1 MNRIKESLIIAIG
14 VVVMGLCVK
23 MGIDNYADKNRCVTV
38 KGLSEHEVEADK
50 VTWPVMTKEIGN
62 DLPDLYKRIKA
73 TTAKVKEFLIHNGI
87 KESEIAVNSPVVI
100 DLNADQYLSNKMPYR
115 YNITS
120 VITVT
125 SKNVKLVRSIIDRQ
139 AELLQQGV
147 AIVDGGYN
155 NQVSYEYT
163 AFQQT
168 KPKMM
173 EETIKNAQT
182 TAQQFAKNSGSK
194 LGKIQSA
201 GQGQFSIEN
210 RDDNT
215 PYIKKLRVVTT
226 ITYALKD

>member
-50 VTWPVMTKEIGN
+50 VTWPVMTKELGN
-62 DLPDLYKRIKA
+62 NLPELYKHIKE
-73 TTAKVKEFLIHNGI
+73 TTGKVKAFLVQNGI
-87 KESEIAVNSPVVI
+87 KESEIVVNSPVVI
-100 DLNADQYLSNKMPYR
+100 DLNADQYVSNKMPFR
-115 YNITS
+115 YNVTS

-125 SKNVKLVRSIIDRQ
+125 SNNVKLVRSIIDRQ

-155 NQVSYEYT
+155 NPVTYEYT
-163 AFQQT
+163 AFQKT

-173 EETIKNAQT
+173 EEAIKNAKS

-201 GQGQFSIEN
+201 GQGQFSIDN